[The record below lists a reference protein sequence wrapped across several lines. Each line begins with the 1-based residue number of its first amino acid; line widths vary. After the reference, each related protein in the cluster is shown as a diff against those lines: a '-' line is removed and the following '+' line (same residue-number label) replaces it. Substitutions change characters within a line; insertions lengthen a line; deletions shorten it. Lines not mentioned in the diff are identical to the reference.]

1 METYNSLIITNMD
14 LQKKLLSLG
23 VSEQEMMDELRGSY
37 NTSFFHIYTA
47 GDFNTD
53 LSQISQKDRGTFIHE
68 YIHYWQNIATL
79 WGLASSTLC
88 YEAMLKLKEN
98 ILASEE
104 IQLPYNIP
112 FTENMK
118 KCNDYFSIGNG
129 FSQDKRFHELKINQQ
144 QRIKIDTKKQ
154 TVHDKD
160 IPVIPLTITFENGA
174 TETIEL
180 GAHIIKESMA
190 ALYQSLVDPDAEHDD
205 IPYNVIKIL
214 CKQNYPSLYNN
225 TKLLICACHA
235 ALFSM
240 IPGETLISLLAQ
252 AEKQKIT
259 DGMQLFTDYIDQ
271 STIKTKNSKDIPI
284 PDFFDGMVN
293 QFLKKLD
300 ENLKAPLDYIKEVL
314 ERVRL
319 SNKMLPLLTV
329 LYEEKNNS
337 ISTDNLNAIIAW
349 LGIPYIQTKENGQH
363 NPATALKKADEI
375 VEGDDSMDVLE
386 LIALE
391 AMYLFFSK
399 EQPYRCCPLFGVMCK
414 GSLLAKEECF
424 NTPWKGTTCTFT
436 VVTDSMN
443 LQNKNI
449 HW

>member
-1 METYNSLIITNMD
+1 MN
-14 LQKKLLSLG
+14 LQEKLSLLG
-23 VSEQEMMDELRGSY
+23 ISEQEMMNELRGSY

-88 YEAMLKLKEN
+88 YESMLKLKEGV
-98 ILASEE
+98 LASEE

-118 KCNDYFSIGNG
+118 IRNDCFKVGNG
-129 FSQDKRFHELKINQQ
+129 FSQDKRFHDLKINQG
-144 QRIKIDTKKQ
+144 QRIKIGCGKQ
-154 TVHDKD
+154 TVHGKD
-160 IPVIPLTITFENGA
+160 IPVVPLTITFENGA
-174 TETIEL
+174 TKIIEL
-180 GAHIIKESMA
+180 GAHIVKESMA
-190 ALYQSLVDPDAEHDD
+190 ALYQSLVDPAAEHDD
-205 IPYNVIKIL
+205 VPYNVVKIL

-240 IPGETLISLLAQ
+240 TPGDTLISLLAQ
-252 AEKQKIT
+252 AEKEKIT
-259 DGMQLFTDYIDQ
+259 DGMQLFSDYIDQ
-271 STIKTKNSKDIPI
+271 SKIKINGSKPIPI

-300 ENLKAPLDYIKEVL
+300 ENLKAPLDYIKTVL

-319 SNKMLPLLTV
+319 SNRMLPLLTV
-329 LYEEKNNS
+329 LYEDNNSS
-337 ISTDNLNAIIAW
+337 ISTENLNEIIAW

-363 NPATALKKADEI
+363 NPATALKKADKI
-375 VEGDDSMDVLE
+375 IEGDDSMDVME

-391 AMYLFFSK
+391 AMYLFLSR
-399 EQPYRCCPLFGVMCK
+399 ELPYRCCPLYGVMCQN
-414 GSLLAKEECF
+414 SPLAKDECF
-424 NTPWKGTTCTFT
+424 ETPWSGTPCIFT
-436 VVTDSMN
+436 IVTEPLN
-443 LQNKNI
+443 LQDKNI